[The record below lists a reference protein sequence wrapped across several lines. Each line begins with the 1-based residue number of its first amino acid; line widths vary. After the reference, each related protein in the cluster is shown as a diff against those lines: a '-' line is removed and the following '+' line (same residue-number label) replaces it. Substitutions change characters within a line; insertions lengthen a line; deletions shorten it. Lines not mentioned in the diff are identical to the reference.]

1 LKKNIP
7 INLLRLFIIQYIIN
21 PLFKEEV
28 MRYIITES
36 RLENLIF
43 KFLNEKLEGIELKKG
58 DYSDIVFVFPGEEFG
73 LMGWK
78 KSNQLFSYY
87 EIVDEVKN
95 VFSMDE
101 SDSLDVIGR
110 YVESR
115 YNLKVDG
122 NKYLRIFN
130 LRPLKVDGI

>member
-1 LKKNIP
+1 MK
-7 INLLRLFIIQYIIN
+7 
-21 PLFKEEV
+21 
-28 MRYIITES
+28 YIITES
-36 RLENLIF
+36 RLENIIF
-43 KFLNEKLEGIELKKG
+43 KYLDNKLDGIELKEG
-58 DYSDIVFVFPGEEFG
+58 EYCDIIFVFPGEKFG

-78 KSNQLFSYY
+78 KSNRSFSDDKIVDESNQLFSYY

-101 SDSLDVIGR
+101 SDVLDVIGR

-130 LRPLKVDGI
+130 LKPLKVDE

>member
-1 LKKNIP
+1 MK
-7 INLLRLFIIQYIIN
+7 
-21 PLFKEEV
+21 
-28 MRYIITES
+28 YIITES

-43 KFLNEKLEGIELKKG
+43 KFLDSTFKNIELKKG
-58 DYSDIVFVFPGEEFG
+58 AYSDIVFVFPGEEYG

-78 KSNQLFSYY
+78 KSNRLFSDDKIVNESNKLFSYY

-101 SDSLDVIGR
+101 SDVLDVIGR

-130 LRPLKVDGI
+130 LKPLKVYGI

>member
-1 LKKNIP
+1 MK
-7 INLLRLFIIQYIIN
+7 
-21 PLFKEEV
+21 
-28 MRYIITES
+28 YIITES

-43 KFLNEKLEGIELKKG
+43 KYLGYKFEGVELVKG
-58 DYSDIVFVFPGEEFG
+58 DYSDIVFVFPGETYG

-78 KSNQLFSYY
+78 KSNRSFSDEKIVDESNQLFSYY

-101 SDSLDVIGR
+101 SDALDVIRR
-110 YVESR
+110 YVEIR

-130 LRPLKVDGI
+130 LKPLKVKVDE

>member
-1 LKKNIP
+1 MK
-7 INLLRLFIIQYIIN
+7 
-21 PLFKEEV
+21 
-28 MRYIITES
+28 YIITES

-43 KFLNEKLEGIELKKG
+43 KFLDGRLKNIELKKG
-58 DYSDIVFVFPGEEFG
+58 DYSDIVFVFPGETYG

-78 KSNQLFSYY
+78 KSNRSFSDDKIVNQSNRLFSYY

-101 SDSLDVIGR
+101 SDVLDVIGR

-130 LRPLKVDGI
+130 LKPLKVYGI

>member
-1 LKKNIP
+1 MK
-7 INLLRLFIIQYIIN
+7 
-21 PLFKEEV
+21 
-28 MRYIITES
+28 YIITES

-43 KFLNEKLEGIELKKG
+43 KFLDGRLKNIELKKAH
-58 DYSDIVFVFPGEEFG
+58 YSDIVFAFPGEEFG

-101 SDSLDVIGR
+101 SDVLDVIGR

-130 LRPLKVDGI
+130 LKPLKIYGI